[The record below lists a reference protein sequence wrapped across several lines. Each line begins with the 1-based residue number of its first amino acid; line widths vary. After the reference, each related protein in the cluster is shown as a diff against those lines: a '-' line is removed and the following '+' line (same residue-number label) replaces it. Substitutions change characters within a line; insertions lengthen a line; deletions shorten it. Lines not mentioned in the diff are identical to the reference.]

1 VRRSDE
7 TLPPESAIQALWKN
21 VFSCANSSARCPSDQ
36 RQLFPTASAKL
47 SNGFALQMDEM
58 RPHFPEAKLSQ
69 TTRPI
74 DKRTNMS
81 TALFRRSLTDFLADA
96 PLQSHI
102 QNDSSAGEN
111 QSSGPVALALQERVQ
126 LKSPAARVSSTIA
139 AGDRIETLS
148 FWFFSTSIVL
158 WWVFS
163 SLILGNCLLA
173 LIPSIK

>member
-1 VRRSDE
+1 
-7 TLPPESAIQALWKN
+7 
-21 VFSCANSSARCPSDQ
+21 
-36 RQLFPTASAKL
+36 
-47 SNGFALQMDEM
+47 
-58 RPHFPEAKLSQ
+58 
-69 TTRPI
+69 
-74 DKRTNMS
+74 MS

-96 PLQSHI
+96 RLESHM
-102 QNDSSAGEN
+102 QNESSAGEN
-111 QSSGPVALALQERVQ
+111 RSPGPVALAPQERVP

-173 LIPSIK
+173 LLATHQ

>member
-1 VRRSDE
+1 M
-7 TLPPESAIQALWKN
+7 A
-21 VFSCANSSARCPSDQ
+21 
-36 RQLFPTASAKL
+36 
-47 SNGFALQMDEM
+47 
-58 RPHFPEAKLSQ
+58 FPEGKLSQ

-81 TALFRRSLTDFLADA
+81 TALFRRSLTDWLADA
-96 PLQSHI
+96 RLQSQI
-102 QNDSSAGEN
+102 QIESSAREN
-111 QSSGPVALALQERVQ
+111 RSSGPIALALQKRVQ

-148 FWFFSTSIVL
+148 CWFFSTLIVL

-173 LIPSIK
+173 LLATPSIK